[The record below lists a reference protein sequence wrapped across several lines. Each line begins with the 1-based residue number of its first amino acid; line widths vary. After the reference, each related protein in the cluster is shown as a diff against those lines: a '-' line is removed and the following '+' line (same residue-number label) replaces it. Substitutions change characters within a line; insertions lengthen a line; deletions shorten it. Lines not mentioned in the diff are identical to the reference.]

1 MCRDIVCFFYRKNK
15 TTKARA
21 KEEGEVN
28 FFFGSGEV
36 FPRKG
41 TTRTQEGKNK
51 KKKYRKK
58 TFINFVPIT
67 GTLGRK
73 RMKEYTERESEEN
86 TSEWC
91 AKFRFSSARC

>member
-1 MCRDIVCFFYRKNK
+1 LFFICRDIVCFFYRKNK

-28 FFFGSGEV
+28 FFLGPEE
-36 FPRKG
+36 RN
-41 TTRTQEGKNK
+41 TRTQEGKNK

-86 TSEWC
+86 TSERC

>member
-58 TFINFVPIT
+58 
-67 GTLGRK
+67 R
-73 RMKEYTERESEEN
+73 S
-86 TSEWC
+86 
-91 AKFRFSSARC
+91 